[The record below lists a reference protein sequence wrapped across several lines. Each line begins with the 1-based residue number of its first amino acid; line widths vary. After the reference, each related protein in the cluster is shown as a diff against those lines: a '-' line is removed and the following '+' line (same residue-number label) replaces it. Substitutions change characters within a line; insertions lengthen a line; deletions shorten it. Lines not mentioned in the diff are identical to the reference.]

1 MLEKRGIKS
10 PKGKDKWSDTTI
22 RGILRNEK
30 YKGDVLKGKTYTP
43 DPISHKRYINRG
55 EADKYYISNHHEP
68 IISPDEFDL
77 VQDLIKSRSGARVTG
92 SRVGNISRKY
102 AFSSRIRCGYC
113 GNCYVRRTVIGEK
126 QSKIPS
132 WSCTSF
138 AKDGKENCTCSKT
151 IREELIK
158 EAFIDSYQL
167 LTSNVKFKMDNF
179 MDLMRTSSNNTNTA
193 KELETL
199 NKQYK
204 DLIAKKD
211 KLLDFLIEDKITQK
225 TYDEK
230 IEKFERKL
238 EIIEHRQE
246 QLNLL
251 KEDKESIKDGLKKI
265 QNILETN
272 DVLKEFD
279 QEVFDALIDYIIV
292 GGYNENGVMNPFIIR
307 FVLKREFDLRVR
319 NEIPKELIIAN
330 KYV

>member
-1 MLEKRGIKS
+1 MKDEKRMELPKVTLDDLFTTQEERANKNIEKIIEIPIEEISDFPNHPYKVIDNEEMKELSESIKEN
-10 PKGKDKWSDTTI
+10 G
-22 RGILRNEK
+22 LFN
-30 YKGDVLKGKTYTP
+30 
-43 DPISHKRYINRG
+43 
-55 EADKYYISNHHEP
+55 P
-68 IISPDEFDL
+68 IIVRPKKNGGYEMVSGHRRKRASEFVGIAKIKAIVKDLTDDE
-77 VQDLIKSRSGARVTG
+77 V
-92 SRVGNISRKY
+92 
-102 AFSSRIRCGYC
+102 
-113 GNCYVRRTVIGEK
+113 
-126 QSKIPS
+126 
-132 WSCTSF
+132 
-138 AKDGKENCTCSKT
+138 
-151 IREELIK
+151 
-158 EAFIDSYQL
+158 FIDSYQL
-167 LTSNVKFKMDNF
+167 LTSNVKFKMDDF

-199 NKQYK
+199 NNQYK

-225 TYDEK
+225 TYEEK

-265 QNILETN
+265 QNILKTN

-292 GGYNENGVMNPFIIR
+292 GGYDENGVMNPFIIR

-319 NEIPKELIIAN
+319 NEISKELIVAN
-330 KYV
+330 NKLDLNTNNVILDFINTRQYYYFDINENGNRTKILQNGLRIRVECDIT